1 VWGVVPGPEV
11 GRGDRGVALIAAAQR
26 GLVTTWQLRAVG
38 LSSSA
43 IARRVQAGRLHP
55 LYRSVYLV
63 GHPAPAPLA
72 RELGAILACGVGS
85 FLSHRTAG
93 TRWGFLA
100 AADPPLEVV
109 VRTDRRRRDFIV
121 HRVRRLELSDV
132 TVRDGL
138 PVTTPAR
145 TLLDLAQVLGPRPL
159 QRALEEAER
168 LRLVT
173 RRGLAAELRQ
183 AAGRPGVATLASL
196 VADGSEPALTR
207 SEAEERMLALIR
219 KGGLPTPRVNAKTAG
234 HEVDFLWPD
243 HGLVLEV
250 DGYAFHSGRAAF
262 ERDRLR
268 DADLAAIGLRV
279 VRTSWRQLTREP
291 EAVLVR
297 VAQALAAYTRRR

>member
-1 VWGVVPGPEV
+1 
-11 GRGDRGVALIAAAQR
+11 VAWIAAAQR
-26 GLVTTWQLRAVG
+26 GLVTTWQLQAVG
-38 LSSSA
+38 VSSSA

-55 LYRSVYLV
+55 LYRSVYMV

-72 RELGAILACGVGS
+72 RELGAVLTCGAGS
-85 FLSHRTAG
+85 FLSHRCAG

-100 AADPPLEVV
+100 ATDPPLEVV
-109 VRTDRRRRDFIV
+109 VRGDHRRTEFIV
-121 HRVRRLELSDV
+121 HRTRSLDLRDV
-132 TVRDGL
+132 TVHDGL
-138 PVTTPAR
+138 PMTTPAR
-145 TLLDLAQVLGPRPL
+145 TLIDLAATLGPRPL
-159 QRALEEAER
+159 QRAFEEAER

-173 RRGLAAELRQ
+173 RRSLADELRR
-183 AAGRPGVATLASL
+183 AAGRRGVATLASL

-219 KGGLPTPRVNAKTAG
+219 KGRLPPPRVNAQAAG

-250 DGYAFHSGRAAF
+250 DGYAYHSGRAAF
-262 ERDRLR
+262 ERDRVR

-279 VRTSWRQLTREP
+279 MRTSWRQLTREP

-297 VAQALAAYTRRR
+297 IAQALAPYTRRP